1 MKRKIL
7 KWVLGVVLTP
17 VVIFIT
23 LMVAL
28 YVPAVQNFIRQKA
41 VVYASDATGMD
52 ISVGRID
59 LRFPLNLLVRDVC
72 VVDHG
77 DTLLSLGS
85 LNTRI
90 QAMPLLH
97 AEVEIDEITLKDA
110 DVNTLSMIEGMNVK
124 GKLGYIHLESHGI
137 DLSDENAI
145 INNVELSD
153 TDLSVTLCDTTTT
166 EENDT
171 TSALA
176 WKFNLQSLT
185 LSNVAVDL
193 NMPNDSLRLHTHL
206 AKLGITDVHV
216 DLGNE
221 EYSMQRL
228 LLQSA
233 MVRYDSG
240 NGKASPGLDPSH
252 IVLNNINV
260 DIDSLYYKGRDI
272 NAVINQCSMD
282 ERSGISITSLT
293 GTFHSDST
301 TISMPSLSLHTP
313 HSEINLTA
321 KTYWKL
327 IDMPT
332 TSNMAVWLDAKIGKQ
347 DVMLMAGDLPQDF
360 KDAYPFRPFILQAG
374 TEGNLRE
381 MQISRLHAE
390 LPGAFTVDG
399 SGDMYNLSDSL
410 KRYINVDLNM
420 ETKDIN
426 FLTALAGLK
435 PNGEVVIPNNIKLD
449 ANVHLEGQQLETSA
463 YINESNGEIDMDA
476 KLNLASEDYS
486 ARVDIK
492 NFHLQHFLPHDSI
505 YDITASARA
514 LGKGLD
520 INKKS
525 ARANI
530 TADVTQLGY
539 KTYNLSNIKVDGTLS
554 NSVAKANITSD
565 NILLNMK
572 GTAEYDLSKNYP
584 CAAAD
589 IDVFHV
595 GFYELGLIPKPASH
609 DLTFCLQANV
619 DKHEIYA
626 NMTSEDM
633 SFRMN
638 TDMGV
643 YELTT
648 QVNKLINRFEKQMQ
662 DKSLDLDALR
672 ELLPTA
678 NIEMKAGNNN
688 ILAWYLETNDIH
700 YKQIAADFN
709 IEPING
715 LNGHASIYTLK
726 VDTLQLDTIYFT
738 ARQDTGSIVLN
749 GGVINNA
756 DNPHI
761 AFNANLSGHFCNDD
775 AELTLQ
781 YIDDKGDTGLLLGVN
796 AKPLFEGHGKGNGIV
811 FSLLP
816 EEPVIAY
823 RQFKFVDNDKWI
835 YLHHNNR
842 VYANVNMNDS
852 QGVGIQIQSLPT
864 DTVSLQNIDV
874 ELRNIELGDI
884 FKLLPYM
891 PSVTGLMTADVHFI
905 QTKDNLQLSAETMI
919 DKMTYERRPVGD
931 IAVGATWLPGDAGE
945 QYVNAYVAHNDN
957 QVLQA
962 DGIISPTAI
971 KKDSIGFD
979 LTMHEFPMS
988 LANIFIPAELA
999 TMSGD
1004 ICGELN
1010 AHGYLE
1016 SPIVNG
1022 SVSFDSL
1029 KVNSAQY
1036 GVKFSLDNAPLK
1048 VIDNRMLFDNFAIYA
1063 SGDSPF
1069 TINGYVDMHNYS
1081 NPTVN
1086 LKLNARNYMLL
1097 DAKRTRE
1104 SLLYGKIALDMNASL
1119 TGAADALVMRGNMS
1133 VLGNTDVTYVLTDS
1147 PLTVQDRLG
1156 ELVTFT
1162 NFADTTNVEQQD
1174 INNVSLGGLDMVMSV
1189 TIDPLAQLRADLSTD
1204 RSSRILLQGGGNLS
1218 LKYTP
1223 QGDLSLTG
1231 RYTLTGGTIK
1241 YSLPVIPLKEFQ
1253 ILSDSYVEWTGD
1265 PMDPILNLKAT
1276 EKLKASVADD
1286 DGSSRLVQFEIS
1298 VVIKNTLDDLT
1309 LAFEI
1314 DAPDD
1319 SEIQNQLAMM
1329 GEDERQKNAVA
1340 MLATGI
1346 YLADSGT
1353 SNFNM
1358 SSALNSV
1365 LSSQINN
1372 LMGNINGANLSVGI
1386 DNNNNAGS
1394 TQTDYSFSY
1403 SQRFFNDRFQIVIG
1417 GKVSTGSNVTNDAE
1431 SFIDNVRLEYRLDN
1445 SGTRYLQLFYD
1456 KNYESV
1462 LDGEVTEAGVG
1473 VVLRKKMD
1481 KLREL
1486 FIFNTKWSERRKQ
1499 KKLQKLQKQQEQVKE
1514 SEKDETQQDNI

>member
-1 MKRKIL
+1 
-7 KWVLGVVLTP
+7 
-17 VVIFIT
+17 
-23 LMVAL
+23 
-28 YVPAVQNFIRQKA
+28 
-41 VVYASDATGMD
+41 
-52 ISVGRID
+52 
-59 LRFPLNLLVRDVC
+59 
-72 VVDHG
+72 
-77 DTLLSLGS
+77 
-85 LNTRI
+85 
-90 QAMPLLH
+90 
-97 AEVEIDEITLKDA
+97 
-110 DVNTLSMIEGMNVK
+110 
-124 GKLGYIHLESHGI
+124 
-137 DLSDENAI
+137 
-145 INNVELSD
+145 
-153 TDLSVTLCDTTTT
+153 
-166 EENDT
+166 
-171 TSALA
+171 
-176 WKFNLQSLT
+176 
-185 LSNVAVDL
+185 
-193 NMPNDSLRLHTHL
+193 
-206 AKLGITDVHV
+206 
-216 DLGNE
+216 
-221 EYSMQRL
+221 
-228 LLQSA
+228 
-233 MVRYDSG
+233 
-240 NGKASPGLDPSH
+240 
-252 IVLNNINV
+252 
-260 DIDSLYYKGRDI
+260 
-272 NAVINQCSMD
+272 
-282 ERSGISITSLT
+282 
-293 GTFHSDST
+293 
-301 TISMPSLSLHTP
+301 
-313 HSEINLTA
+313 
-321 KTYWKL
+321 
-327 IDMPT
+327 
-332 TSNMAVWLDAKIGKQ
+332 
-347 DVMLMAGDLPQDF
+347 
-360 KDAYPFRPFILQAG
+360 
-374 TEGNLRE
+374 
-381 MQISRLHAE
+381 
-390 LPGAFTVDG
+390 
-399 SGDMYNLSDSL
+399 
-410 KRYINVDLNM
+410 
-420 ETKDIN
+420 
-426 FLTALAGLK
+426 
-435 PNGEVVIPNNIKLD
+435 
-449 ANVHLEGQQLETSA
+449 
-463 YINESNGEIDMDA
+463 
-476 KLNLASEDYS
+476 
-486 ARVDIK
+486 
-492 NFHLQHFLPHDSI
+492 
-505 YDITASARA
+505 
-514 LGKGLD
+514 
-520 INKKS
+520 
-525 ARANI
+525 
-530 TADVTQLGY
+530 
-539 KTYNLSNIKVDGTLS
+539 
-554 NSVAKANITSD
+554 
-565 NILLNMK
+565 
-572 GTAEYDLSKNYP
+572 
-584 CAAAD
+584 
-589 IDVFHV
+589 
-595 GFYELGLIPKPASH
+595 
-609 DLTFCLQANV
+609 
-619 DKHEIYA
+619 
-626 NMTSEDM
+626 
-633 SFRMN
+633 
-638 TDMGV
+638 
-643 YELTT
+643 
-648 QVNKLINRFEKQMQ
+648 
-662 DKSLDLDALR
+662 
-672 ELLPTA
+672 
-678 NIEMKAGNNN
+678 
-688 ILAWYLETNDIH
+688 
-700 YKQIAADFN
+700 
-709 IEPING
+709 
-715 LNGHASIYTLK
+715 
-726 VDTLQLDTIYFT
+726 
-738 ARQDTGSIVLN
+738 
-749 GGVINNA
+749 
-756 DNPHI
+756 
-761 AFNANLSGHFCNDD
+761 
-775 AELTLQ
+775 
-781 YIDDKGDTGLLLGVN
+781 
-796 AKPLFEGHGKGNGIV
+796 
-811 FSLLP
+811 
-816 EEPVIAY
+816 
-823 RQFKFVDNDKWI
+823 
-835 YLHHNNR
+835 
-842 VYANVNMNDS
+842 
-852 QGVGIQIQSLPT
+852 
-864 DTVSLQNIDV
+864 
-874 ELRNIELGDI
+874 
-884 FKLLPYM
+884 
-891 PSVTGLMTADVHFI
+891 
-905 QTKDNLQLSAETMI
+905 MI